1 MFKVKR
7 RRKPSARIPIDYD
20 FLGVLLKR
28 NVGHSSHLEGS
39 KNWLNCW
46 MQLR

>member
-20 FLGVLLKR
+20 FLGVLLKG
-28 NVGHSSHLEGS
+28 NVGHSSQASG
-39 KNWLNCW
+39 
-46 MQLR
+46 RI